1 MIAFYFRLESHLKKL
16 EAEKKFWRSTKTLY
30 FIFYIFKEGFKNLRG
45 YIAYPFKGDVM
56 IRGQCNLRFLG

>member
-30 FIFYIFKEGFKNLRG
+30 FIFYILYF
-45 YIAYPFKGDVM
+45 
-56 IRGQCNLRFLG
+56 